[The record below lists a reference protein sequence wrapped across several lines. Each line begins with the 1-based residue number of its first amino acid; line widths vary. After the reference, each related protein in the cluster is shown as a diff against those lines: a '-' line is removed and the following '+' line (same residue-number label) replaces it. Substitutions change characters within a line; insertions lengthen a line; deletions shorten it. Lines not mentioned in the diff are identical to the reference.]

1 MTRLCSISLI
11 LVLQFSIA
19 IIHLNISI
27 LISVLK
33 NKTMTTW
40 LSSISLIL
48 VLKLSIMIIHVNIS
62 LLIAILKYST
72 TMTRLGRVSLI
83 SVLKFSIVIIHINI
97 SVLILV
103 LKYKMAITT
112 LSCISLIFQ
121 YWFQDLKTKRWSQDL
136 ALYHKFV
143 TNIRYCDYPWKYYSI
158 DFSTE
163 KQLDERMTQFYIT
176 NFGTKI

>member
-1 MTRLCSISLI
+1 MTNTS
-11 LVLQFSIA
+11 
-19 IIHLNISI
+19 
-27 LISVLK
+27 
-33 NKTMTTW
+33 
-40 LSSISLIL
+40 LSSISLIF

-62 LLIAILKYST
+62 VLTSILKYST

-97 SVLILV
+97 SILVSILKYKMTIITLSCISLILV
-103 LKYKMAITT
+103 LKFSIAI
-112 LSCISLIFQ
+112 IHLIFQ
-121 YWFQDLKTKRWSQDL
+121 YWFQDLKTKRWSRDL
-136 ALYHKFV
+136 AVYHKFV
-143 TNIRYCDYPWKYYSI
+143 TNIRYCDYPCKYCSI